1 MLDDAGA
8 NFATSHFTMSA
19 NEGELCCLGDLGS
32 LTGEGEALALGL
44 RGGGVF
50 DLEGALGDA
59 GAAGARPTPLV
70 PCELGLALRHAWHSR
85 RKA

>member
-1 MLDDAGA
+1 MLDDAGD

-19 NEGELCCLGDLGS
+19 NEGEPCCLGDLAG
-32 LTGEGEALALGL
+32 LAGEALAL
-44 RGGGVF
+44 RGGVV

-59 GAAGARPTPLV
+59 GAAEARPAPLV
-70 PCELGLALRHAWHSR
+70 PCELGLTLRHAWHSS